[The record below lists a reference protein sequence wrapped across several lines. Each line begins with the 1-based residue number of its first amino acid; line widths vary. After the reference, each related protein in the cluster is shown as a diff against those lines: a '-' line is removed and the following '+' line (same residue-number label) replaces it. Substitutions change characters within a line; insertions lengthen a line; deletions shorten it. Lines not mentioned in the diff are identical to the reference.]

1 MILRGKETRR
11 VYEIKRQP
19 LIKRPNLFFN
29 YGRPTLVGKFF
40 GERRKTKKPVYIFKI
55 LSRLNY
61 KYFLNKRL
69 KIFLSRRWQSKSL
82 IYRQKRYFCFNLKR
96 NS

>member
-1 MILRGKETRR
+1 MILRGKEIRR

-29 YGRPTLVGKFF
+29 YGRPTLVGQFF

-69 KIFLSRRWQSKSL
+69 KIFFVKAMAIKITYLHKEVFL
-82 IYRQKRYFCFNLKR
+82 F
-96 NS
+96 

>member
-1 MILRGKETRR
+1 MG
-11 VYEIKRQP
+11 Q
-19 LIKRPNLFFN
+19 
-29 YGRPTLVGKFF
+29 FF

-69 KIFLSRRWQSKSL
+69 KIFFVKAMAIKITYLHKEVFL
-82 IYRQKRYFCFNLKR
+82 F
-96 NS
+96 